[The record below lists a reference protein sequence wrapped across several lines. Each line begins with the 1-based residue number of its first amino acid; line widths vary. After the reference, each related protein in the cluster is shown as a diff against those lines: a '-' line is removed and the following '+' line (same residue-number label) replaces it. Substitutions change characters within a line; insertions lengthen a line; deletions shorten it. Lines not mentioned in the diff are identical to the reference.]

1 MFHYKKCNFNYCS
14 FFNFSFQIIMDG
26 NIHLS
31 KDQNATFKTNTFQ
44 QVQSMSSFDIEQ
56 TENQFE
62 QTFDVAK
69 FLKLK
74 INPTEF
80 TFLFFLLQV

>member
-1 MFHYKKCNFNYCS
+1 
-14 FFNFSFQIIMDG
+14 MDG

-56 TENQFE
+56 TEHQFKQNFE
-62 QTFDVAK
+62 NAK

-74 INPTEF
+74 INPTEC
-80 TFLFFLLQV
+80 TFLFFLLE